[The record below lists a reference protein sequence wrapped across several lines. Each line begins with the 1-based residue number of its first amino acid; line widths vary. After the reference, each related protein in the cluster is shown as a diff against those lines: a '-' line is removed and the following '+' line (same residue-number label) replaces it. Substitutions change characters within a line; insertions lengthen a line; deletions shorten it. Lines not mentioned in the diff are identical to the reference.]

1 MEKSES
7 LAEYRER
14 WHDLLPLPATFAWA
28 DPLSESAL
36 LAIAESLSECTCD
49 VMLLMRAGCRCGKV
63 SHHEAS

>member
-14 WHDLLPLPATFAWA
+14 WHSLLPLPATFAWA

-36 LAIAESLSECTCD
+36 LAIAASVLECTCD
-49 VMLLMRAGCRCGKV
+49 TMLLMRAGCQCGV
-63 SHHEAS
+63 VHHEAS